1 MDRPAILITAG
12 TSGLG
17 RAMVERLTAEGR
29 NVAFSFRSDEA
40 TANELEASTGAR
52 AFQMDITDRDRID
65 DVVDRIEN
73 EIGPLEGLVNN
84 AGIAHSGL
92 LAMTSDEDWA
102 QMLDVNL
109 GGAFRCTRAVLP
121 RMMSRRKGSV
131 LMIASLAAIRGRA
144 GQAVYAATKAG
155 ILGMT
160 RALAREVG
168 KRSVRVNAL
177 LPGFVATPMTGE
189 MSEKTVQDLRSSECL
204 PGGVQAADV
213 AAAAGFLLSDEA
225 RAITGQGIV
234 IDAGA
239 SC

>member
-1 MDRPAILITAG
+1 
-12 TSGLG
+12 
-17 RAMVERLTAEGR
+17 MVERLTAEGR

-40 TANELEASTGAR
+40 AANELEASTGAR
-52 AFQMDITDRDRID
+52 AFRMDITDRDRID

-92 LAMTSDEDWA
+92 LAMTSDEDWS

-189 MSEKTVQDLRSSECL
+189 MPERTVQDLRSSECL

>member
-1 MDRPAILITAG
+1 
-12 TSGLG
+12 
-17 RAMVERLTAEGR
+17 MVERLTAEGR

-40 TANELEASTGAR
+40 AANELEASTGAR
-52 AFQMDITDRDRID
+52 AFRMDITDRDRID
-65 DVVDRIEN
+65 EVVDQIES

>member
-1 MDRPAILITAG
+1 
-12 TSGLG
+12 
-17 RAMVERLTAEGR
+17 MVERLTAEGR